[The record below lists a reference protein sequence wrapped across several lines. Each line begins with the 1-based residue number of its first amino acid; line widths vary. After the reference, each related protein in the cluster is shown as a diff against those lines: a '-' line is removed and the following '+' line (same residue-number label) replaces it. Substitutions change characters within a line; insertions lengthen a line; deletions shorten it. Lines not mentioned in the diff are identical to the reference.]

1 MNFKNQIELELYFA
15 DHFDTILF
23 PVLADLYLENN
34 DLVRARKV
42 CDIGLK
48 HHENNPAGLF
58 IIAQVEKLE
67 GNLKGSEKLLEK
79 VLTLNYDHLAAAEM
93 LCEVQTVLGRAAN
106 RLLKSWKHVQSLDST
121 HNTAKSFIEKVEGKK
136 NDAPRTLKTSQIQ
149 SEIKSESGKTIDIP
163 KEKNDLQTAQLND
176 FNNPVKVSPRLAT
189 FTYVSVLK
197 NQGLFLQALEVLEIL
212 EAKGESLEAISLER
226 DTIHTL
232 IENAKKD

>member
-23 PVLADLYLENN
+23 PVLADIYLEKN

-48 HHENNPAGLF
+48 YHENNVAGLF
-58 IIAQVEKLE
+58 IVAQVEQLE
-67 GNLKGSEKLLEK
+67 GNLKKSEKLLEK
-79 VLTLNYDHLAAAEM
+79 VLTLSYDHLAAAEM

-121 HNTAKSFIEKVEGKK
+121 HTTAKNFIEKVEGVANDNPQGLK
-136 NDAPRTLKTSQIQ
+136 NQMQ
-149 SEIKSESGKTIDIP
+149 SDIKPKSGKTIDIS
-163 KEKNDLQTAQLND
+163 KEKNDLQTIQLDD
-176 FNNPVKVSPRLAT
+176 FNSPVKISPRLAT

-197 NQGLFLQALEVLEIL
+197 NQGLFSQALEVLEIL
-212 EAKGESLEAISLER
+212 EAKGESLESISLER
-226 DTIHTL
+226 DTIQTL
-232 IENAKKD
+232 IENEKKD